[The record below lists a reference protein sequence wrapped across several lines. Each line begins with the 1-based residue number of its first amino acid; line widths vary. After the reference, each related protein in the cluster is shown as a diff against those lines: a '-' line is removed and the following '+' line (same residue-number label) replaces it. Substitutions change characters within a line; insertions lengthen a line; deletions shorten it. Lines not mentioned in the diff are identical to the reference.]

1 MKTKTFLLT
10 LCSVFIIW
18 GCEQDSSLSS
28 LGGDSKLK
36 NEIANKALVASSGS
50 TSNSR
55 DILYHI
61 YFDNATGRFILIY
74 LPSDAYA
81 LLFGGTSGGEPGGS
95 GNSNKGSGTIA
106 FPIPAESTP
115 PTDQTLNYIL
125 DIYVTDENKIL
136 YPPVILPYYHN
147 ATGIPIGF
155 ETGEE
160 DQTEQYFD
168 RNQYSDIFYNAKRS
182 DFVIMKSEPARAD
195 KIKYSNDKLVISNP
209 AEGEEETTESTVFYV
224 IKDDKMYFHID
235 PSSAIFT
242 KGVLEVDKGTFH
254 IATYKTEW
262 TKPVDSGGLYIIP
275 IITYKINVT
284 LKLIKGNPP
293 VNSETD
299 DNIVLP
305 VSKLYN
311 IFVSGQ
317 SIQIMPL
324 ENNNYFQIDDE
335 DSRTFFNSA
344 YYINQDGTISILN
357 SDGIQIAKYPS
368 YYTLIKIEEENKVLD
383 IGGIPL

>member
-18 GCEQDSSLSS
+18 GCEQDSTLSS
-28 LGGDSKLK
+28 LGGDSKLEH
-36 NEIANKALVASSGS
+36 EITDKTLGASSGS
-50 TSNSR
+50 ASNSR

-61 YFDNATGRFILIY
+61 YFDSTTGQFILIY
-74 LPSDAYA
+74 LPSDVYS
-81 LLFGGTSGGEPGGS
+81 LLFGGLAGDEPGKS
-95 GNSNKGSGTIA
+95 GNSNKGSGTIH

-115 PTDQTLNYIL
+115 PTEQTLNYKL
-125 DIYVTDENKIL
+125 DIYITDENKIL
-136 YPPVILPYYHN
+136 YPPVLLPYYHN
-147 ATGIPIGF
+147 ATGIPIRF

-160 DQTEQYFD
+160 EQTEQYFD
-168 RNQYSDIFYNAKRS
+168 RNQYSEIFYNAKMADFFIMES
-182 DFVIMKSEPARAD
+182 DPERAD
-195 KIKYSNDKLVISNP
+195 KIKYSNDKLTISNP
-209 AEGEEETTESTVFYV
+209 EEGEEETTESTVFYI

-262 TKPVDSGGLYIIP
+262 TKPVCSGGLYIIP
-275 IITYKINVT
+275 IVTYDINVS
-284 LKLIKGNPP
+284 LKLIKGNPFA
-293 VNSETD
+293 NSNED
-299 DNIVLP
+299 DNIILP

-324 ENNNYFQIDDE
+324 ENNNYFQINDE
-335 DSRTFFNSA
+335 DSKTFFNSA

-357 SDGIQIAKYPS
+357 SDGLQIAKYPN
-368 YYTLIKIEEENKVLD
+368 YYTLIRVEEEGKVLD
-383 IGGIPL
+383 IGGILL

>member
-61 YFDNATGRFILIY
+61 HFDNATGRFILIY

-95 GNSNKGSGTIA
+95 GNSNKGTGTIA
-106 FPIPAESTP
+106 FPLPAESTP
-115 PTDQTLNYIL
+115 PTEQTLNYIL

-136 YPPVILPYYHN
+136 YPPVLLPYYHN
-147 ATGIPIGF
+147 ATGMPVRF

-160 DQTEQYFD
+160 EQTEQYFD

-182 DFVIMKSEPARAD
+182 DFVIMKSEPERAD

-209 AEGEEETTESTVFYV
+209 AEGQEETTESTVFYI

-254 IATYKTEW
+254 IVTYKTEW
-262 TKPVDSGGLYIIP
+262 TEPVCSGGFYIIP
-275 IITYKINVT
+275 IVTYRINVT
-284 LKLIKGNPP
+284 LKLIKGDPFA
-293 VNSETD
+293 NSGTD

-324 ENNNYFQIDDE
+324 ENNNYFLTNNE
-335 DSRTFFNSA
+335 DSKTFFNSA

-368 YYTLIKIEEENKVLD
+368 YYTLIRIEEENKVLD

>member
-18 GCEQDSSLSS
+18 SCEQDSSWSS
-28 LGGDSKLK
+28 LGGNSKLE
-36 NEIANKALVASSGS
+36 NEIADKALVTNSGS

-55 DILYHI
+55 DILYQI
-61 YFDNATGRFILIY
+61 YFDPVTGRFILIY
-74 LPSDAYA
+74 LPSHVYS
-81 LLFGGTSGGEPGGS
+81 LLFGGITGDDPSIS
-95 GNSNKGSGTIA
+95 GNSNKGSGTID
-106 FPIPAESTP
+106 FPLPAESTP
-115 PTDQTLNYIL
+115 PTDLTLNYTL
-125 DIYVTDENKIL
+125 DIYVTNENKIL
-136 YPPVILPYYHN
+136 YPPVLLPYYHN
-147 ATGIPIGF
+147 ATGMPVRF

-160 DQTEQYFD
+160 EQTEQYFD

-182 DFVIMKSEPARAD
+182 DFVIMKSEPERAD

-209 AEGEEETTESTVFYV
+209 AEGQEETTESTVFYI
-224 IKDDKMYFHID
+224 IKDDQMYFHID

-254 IATYKTEW
+254 IVTYKTEW
-262 TKPVDSGGLYIIP
+262 TKPVCSGGFYIIP
-275 IITYKINVT
+275 IVTYRINVT
-284 LKLIKGNPP
+284 LKLVKGDPFA
-293 VNSETD
+293 NSGTD

-357 SDGIQIAKYPS
+357 SDGIQITKYPS
-368 YYTLIKIEEENKVLD
+368 YYTLIRIEEENKVLD

>member
-95 GNSNKGSGTIA
+95 GNSNKGSGTIT

-182 DFVIMKSEPARAD
+182 DFVIMKSEPERAD
-195 KIKYSNDKLVISNP
+195 EIKYSNDKLVVANP
-209 AEGEEETTESTVFYV
+209 AEGEEETTESTVFY
-224 IKDDKMYFHID
+224 IIEDDKMYFHID

-254 IATYKTEW
+254 IVTYKTEW
-262 TKPVDSGGLYIIP
+262 TKPVCSGGFYIIP
-275 IITYKINVT
+275 IVTYRINVT
-284 LKLIKGNPP
+284 LKLIKGDPF
-293 VNSETD
+293 VNSRTD

-324 ENNNYFQIDDE
+324 GNNNFLQINDE
-335 DSRTFFNSA
+335 DSKTFFNSA

-357 SDGIQIAKYPS
+357 SDGMQIAKYPS

>member
-18 GCEQDSSLSS
+18 SCEQDSSLSS
-28 LGGDSKLK
+28 LGGNSKLE
-36 NEIANKALVASSGS
+36 NEIADKALVANSGS

-61 YFDNATGRFILIY
+61 HFDNATGRFILIY

-81 LLFGGTSGGEPGGS
+81 LLFGGTSGGELGGS
-95 GNSNKGSGTIA
+95 GNSNKGTGTIA
-106 FPIPAESTP
+106 FPLPAESTP
-115 PTDQTLNYIL
+115 PTEQTLNYIL
-125 DIYVTDENKIL
+125 DIYVTGENKIL
-136 YPPVILPYYHN
+136 YPPLLLPYYHN
-147 ATGIPIGF
+147 ATGMPIRF

-160 DQTEQYFD
+160 EQTEQYFD

-182 DFVIMKSEPARAD
+182 DFVIMKSELERAD

-209 AEGEEETTESTVFYV
+209 AEGQEETTESTVFYI

-254 IATYKTEW
+254 IVTYKTEW
-262 TKPVDSGGLYIIP
+262 TKPVCSGGFYIIP
-275 IITYKINVT
+275 IVTYRINVT
-284 LKLIKGNPP
+284 LKLVKGDPF
-293 VNSETD
+293 VNSGTD
-299 DNIVLP
+299 DSIALP
-305 VSKLYN
+305 VYKLYN
-311 IFVSGQ
+311 ILVSGQ

-335 DSRTFFNSA
+335 DSRTFLNSA

-357 SDGIQIAKYPS
+357 SNGIQIAKYPS